1 MLITPQMMGSSYGG
15 EYMDDIYK
23 KQKDV
28 KKILLTPIE
37 LGEEKSFE
45 NNCIFTKQ
53 TYKVSPD
60 PDMSAVAVGFYEI
73 IYGLKILDGEGN
85 LLNEEFAG
93 DTMCSFNTIANSIS
107 AAGKSKTQRT
117 SIEDWPVYLRDY
129 YYQYH
134 CLANFWLL
142 PMEVGRTNPANKLAL
157 KGLSKSTVCK
167 DYMDRFLEYYSKNP
181 RRYESRYPSYVLKFG
196 TDIDFYNKH
205 FLLGMNNYADVIN
218 GKIVITKLT
227 LKNNPEQTIKN
238 MTMAIE
244 ARADAISK
252 SKYCNELWDYFST
265 LGLCK

>member
-15 EYMDDIYK
+15 EYMDDIHK
-23 KQKDV
+23 KQNDV

-37 LGEEKSFE
+37 LGEEKLFE

-53 TYKVSPD
+53 TYKGSLD

-73 IYGLKILDGEGN
+73 IYGLKILDGKGN
-85 LLNEEFAG
+85 LLNKEFAG

-107 AAGKSKTQRT
+107 AAGKSKEQRT
-117 SIEDWPVYLRDY
+117 SIGDWPVYLQDY

-142 PMEVGRTNPANKLAL
+142 PMEVGRTL
-157 KGLSKSTVCK
+157 KGLSKSTVCD
-167 DYMDRFLEYYSKNP
+167 DYMDSFLEYYSKNLH
-181 RRYESRYPSYVLKFG
+181 RYNNQYPSYVLEFG
-196 TDIDFYNKH
+196 TNIDFYDKH